1 MEHGPSSGQG
11 LGQLFEHLALGLLE
25 LALQFR
31 HLGQMPES
39 ECLEGWDTRDKLDSV
54 NGSDEA
60 VLFEEDSADPFQPDE
75 EAGLR
80 RTPRDLS
87 TEGA

>member
-1 MEHGPSSGQG
+1 
-11 LGQLFEHLALGLLE
+11 
-25 LALQFR
+25 
-31 HLGQMPES
+31 MPES
-39 ECLEGWDTRDKLDSV
+39 ECLEGWDARDELDSV